1 MVAQQRGPDAPPLSR
16 ITYIFQFRGV
26 GVGTGQKS
34 KSMSNDIYVCV
45 NQTGRWRLKY
55 CIPYTW
61 PSIACCYDGRM
72 VNQYPGSQLVCYI
85 KYNTHLQCHHRFR
98 GYRIFWGQR
107 VAILSL
113 IIPAYSS
120 LSRYQGSSSHLQP
133 VASFVYFGGRHGRST
148 VAQTVAPRG

>member
-1 MVAQQRGPDAPPLSR
+1 
-16 ITYIFQFRGV
+16 
-26 GVGTGQKS
+26 
-34 KSMSNDIYVCV
+34 MSNDIYVCV

-133 VASFVYFGGRHGRST
+133 VASFVCFGEGTAGQPLPKPLLREGETSQLFWFRLVVLSFLVLSCLVH
-148 VAQTVAPRG
+148 PF